1 MAQALIIYWNNA
13 NKSDTSRLR
22 VISGQGKITIFKASY
37 AQNEHRNTFLMSEFI
52 VRMSTIIQMRERT
65 GATDY
70 SFTATA
76 QDCLKWLLNSFPFP
90 FILTVLC

>member
-1 MAQALIIYWNNA
+1 MTQALIIYWNNA

-22 VISGQGKITIFKASY
+22 VISGQGKITIFKAYY
-37 AQNEHRNTFLMSEFI
+37 AQNEHLNTFLMSEFI
-52 VRMSTIIQMRERT
+52 VRMSTIIQMRELT

-76 QDCLKWLLNSFPFP
+76 QDFLKWLLNSFPFP
-90 FILTVLC
+90 FILTILC